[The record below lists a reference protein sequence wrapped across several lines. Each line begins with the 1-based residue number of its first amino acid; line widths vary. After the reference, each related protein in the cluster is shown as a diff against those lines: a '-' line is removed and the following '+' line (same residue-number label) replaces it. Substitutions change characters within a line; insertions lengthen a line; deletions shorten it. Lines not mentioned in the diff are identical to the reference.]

1 MGLVPFLKIFCAAYI
16 LLGVSFFC
24 CCLVHHIVLDT
35 VSIEGAF
42 VLSTLLTV
50 AFFLLCGWLVV
61 RQDLLIVCL
70 YDCLQVFAAT
80 VIGGFGGINIG
91 AVLAF
96 SAIFLPQLPD
106 DVTLSQR
113 SWIGKCSSKDDWMIA
128 IGCVCD

>member
-24 CCLVHHIVLDT
+24 CGLVHHIVLDT

-70 YDCLQVFAAT
+70 YDCLQVFGAT
-80 VIGGFGGINIG
+80 VGYFHCIPVAN
-91 AVLAF
+91 A
-96 SAIFLPQLPD
+96 
-106 DVTLSQR
+106 SQR
-113 SWIGKCSSKDDWMIA
+113 VLLWK
-128 IGCVCD
+128 VFVH

>member
-42 VLSTLLTV
+42 VFSTLLTV

-61 RQDLLIVCL
+61 RQDLLIVCVCMN
-70 YDCLQVFAAT
+70 CLQVSAA
-80 VIGGFGGINIG
+80 
-91 AVLAF
+91 AVGYF
-96 SAIFLPQLPD
+96 HGVP
-106 DVTLSQR
+106 VTYASQR
-113 SWIGKCSSKDDWMIA
+113 VLVWK
-128 IGCVCD
+128 VFVH